1 MLIVPENDA
10 LSAQAK
16 VSPDDIDELRAEQPA
31 LLRFSAFNLR
41 TTPELNG
48 KVSWI
53 APDQTEDKRTG
64 ASYYTIRIAVS
75 DAEIARLRDLKI
87 IPGMPVEVFVQTGSR
102 TMLSYMLKPLM
113 DQLTRT
119 FRES

>member
-1 MLIVPENDA
+1 LVGAA
-10 LSAQAK
+10 LREEALRRGRLGASSAAGSVTVLCLQ
-16 VSPDDIDELRAEQPA
+16 REQPLSSRA
-31 LLRFSAFNLR
+31 RLAGSRR
-41 TTPELNG
+41 T
-48 KVSWI
+48 K
-53 APDQTEDKRTG
+53 TEDKRTG

-102 TMLSYMLKPLM
+102 TMLSYMLKPLT
-113 DQLTRT
+113 DQLART